1 MKIRKLLALP
11 LIPIYRNVGFF
22 VFMYILGAVCALST
36 LPDTRG
42 ATLYEN
48 LWLELFVDDYAACL
62 VLSLL
67 PRRLRGIGRAVA
79 YTVLYATALADVYCF
94 GKFGSTLNPSMLMLV
109 GETDSRE
116 AGEFLRSYLTPE
128 VLRGPVGNVVC
139 VLALH
144 VAWSLRRRIF
154 RKLSYRRRMLALGRI
169 QRLRA
174 RMAAVEPVAGIIVAA
189 VVVWAAVASAGNKA
203 GCHRLMS
210 ASSVGEVE
218 HLLTAKDHGVMY
230 MPIYRLAFSIRSN
243 QLAARQIEQLIGAS
257 TKARVDSCSY
267 TSPHIVLI
275 IGESGVGKEI
285 IPRVIHDNSPR
296 RREKYFAINCG
307 SIPEGTIDSE
317 LFGHEKGSFTG
328 AIGESE
334 GYFGIAN
341 KGTIFLDEVGELPIQ
356 TQARLLR
363 VLETGE
369 YIRVGGT
376 EIMKTDV
383 RIVAATNVNMR
394 KAVSEG
400 RFREDLYYRLNTIP
414 IQMPALRERGDDI
427 LLLFRLFAMQM
438 AEKYRLPK
446 ISLSD
451 EAKQIMLKYKWPGN
465 VRQLKN
471 ITEQMSV
478 LSREREIDAQT
489 LTQFIP
495 RDEESTQLA
504 TIQKDGKDDHS
515 YASER
520 ELLYKILY
528 ELKGNVS
535 DLRREMNSLRKQL
548 DEARQLGGTG
558 GYVSPVQPNTQVAP
572 VSSVSPV
579 PAVSSVPSVSP
590 VSSVPPITDLDELQH
605 IRQEIATR
613 GIRGTYKPEAED
625 AEIEEIKEENENLNL
640 SDLSKQMIEK
650 ALERNNGNRKKAAEE
665 LGISDRTLYRK
676 INKYKL

>member
-1 MKIRKLLALP
+1 MDTSELQKIKQRYN
-11 LIPIYRNVGFF
+11 I
-22 VFMYILGAVCALST
+22 
-36 LPDTRG
+36 
-42 ATLYEN
+42 
-48 LWLELFVDDYAACL
+48 
-62 VLSLL
+62 
-67 PRRLRGIGRAVA
+67 
-79 YTVLYATALADVYCF
+79 
-94 GKFGSTLNPSMLMLV
+94 
-109 GETDSRE
+109 
-116 AGEFLRSYLTPE
+116 
-128 VLRGPVGNVVC
+128 VGNSDG
-139 VLALH
+139 LNHALD
-144 VAWSLRRRIF
+144 VALQVAPTD
-154 RKLSYRRRMLALGRI
+154 LS
-169 QRLRA
+169 
-174 RMAAVEPVAGIIVAA
+174 
-189 VVVWAAVASAGNKA
+189 
-203 GCHRLMS
+203 
-210 ASSVGEVE
+210 
-218 HLLTAKDHGVMY
+218 
-230 MPIYRLAFSIRSN
+230 
-243 QLAARQIEQLIGAS
+243 
-257 TKARVDSCSY
+257 
-267 TSPHIVLI
+267 VLI

-376 EIMKTDV
+376 EIRKTDV

-504 TIQKDGKDDHS
+504 TIQKDGNDDHS

-528 ELKGNVS
+528 ELRGNVS

-572 VSSVSPV
+572 ASAVSP
-579 PAVSSVPSVSP
+579 VSSVPSVSP
-590 VSSVPPITDLDELQH
+590 VSSVSSVSPVSPVSSVPPITDLEELQH
-605 IRQEIATR
+605 IRQEMAAGGMR
-613 GIRGTYKPEAED
+613 GAYQPEAED